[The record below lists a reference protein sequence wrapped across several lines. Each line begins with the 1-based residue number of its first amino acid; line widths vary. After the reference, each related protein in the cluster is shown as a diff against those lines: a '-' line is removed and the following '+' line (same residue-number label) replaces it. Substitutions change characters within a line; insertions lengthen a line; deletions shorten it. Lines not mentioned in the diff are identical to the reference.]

1 MAKLQKWNA
10 LPKCSFCGKSRGRVV
25 KIIAGPGVWICNE
38 CVDLCVDIIGA
49 ESAPPVAGNEGAAD
63 ATAQQGAESHVPAS
77 PRPPVP
83 PLVLASGSA
92 SRLRVLRDAGF
103 DPTVVVSGVD
113 EDFDGLN
120 PGQAVVAIAER
131 KASAV
136 ADGCEGSLVI
146 GCDSMLEVDG
156 EALGKPA
163 SSAETREIW
172 RRLSDRQAILNTG
185 HCLINTVT
193 GQRTSRLAS
202 AIVEFGAPSAKEV
215 ATYAATE
222 EPFALAGAFSIEG
235 LSGPFVRAVHG
246 SPSNVL
252 GLSLPDLR
260 DMLLELGVEITDLW
274 RKDRTET
281 TSAP

>member
-1 MAKLQKWNA
+1 MAKLQRWTT
-10 LPKCSFCGKSRGRVV
+10 LPKCSFCGKSRDRVA

-49 ESAPPVAGNEGAAD
+49 ETEPAAGGNEGATHAAARHVSED
-63 ATAQQGAESHVPAS
+63 HARPATYSHVF
-77 PRPPVP
+77 

-103 DPTVVVSGVD
+103 DPTVLVSGVN

-120 PGQAVVAIAER
+120 PAQAVLAIAER

-136 ADGCEGSLVI
+136 ADRCHNSLVI
-146 GCDSMLEVDG
+146 GCDSMLELDG

-163 SSAETREIW
+163 SSAETKEIW
-172 RRLSDRQAILNTG
+172 RRLSGRRATLNTG
-185 HCLINTVT
+185 HCLIDTAT
-193 GQRTSRLAS
+193 GRRRSRLAS
-202 AIVEFGAPSAKEV
+202 SIVEFGAPSAEEV

-222 EPFALAGAFSIEG
+222 EPLALAGAFSIEG

-260 DMLLELGVEITDLW
+260 DMLHEVGVEITELW
-274 RKDRTET
+274 RKDRTGT
-281 TSAP
+281 TSER